1 MSFYSVAR
9 GKELGIYSTWD
20 ECKPRITGFKGAI
33 YKKFN
38 TKEAAE
44 QFLIE
49 NKQPDICE
57 TETISVKTQII
68 DIHDDDFTPDYYV
81 YTDGACSKNGSS
93 QANAGLGIFFGDND
107 PRNTSKRVQGKQT
120 NNTAELGAI
129 IETYNLIKDDILYGK
144 EISIVTDS
152 IYAIRCVTCYG
163 EKCEKKGWKDDIPN
177 KEMVKMAYELYK
189 NVHNVRFLH
198 VMAHTTNTD
207 IHSYGN
213 ENADR
218 LANEA
223 IGHMECPYNSKPK
236 KVFLQIP
243 YERKDEAKQYGCKW
257 DFKKK
262 KWYFDD
268 NNPNKLQI
276 LSLFSTI

>member
-1 MSFYSVAR
+1 MSFYSIAR
-9 GKELGIYSTWD
+9 GKEVGIFSTWD
-20 ECKPRITGFKGAI
+20 ECKSHITGFKGAV

-38 TKEAAE
+38 TKETAE

-49 NKQPDICE
+49 NKQPTMCE
-57 TETISVKTQII
+57 TEKIPTKTSII

-93 QANAGLGIFFGDND
+93 QANAGLGIFFRDND

-144 EISIVTDS
+144 EISIVSDS
-152 IYAIRCVTCYG
+152 NYAIRCVTSYG
-163 EKCEKKGWKDDIPN
+163 QKCEKKEWKDDIPN
-177 KEMVKMAYELYK
+177 REMVKTAYELYK
-189 NVHNVRFLH
+189 NVPNVRFLH

-223 IGHMECPYNSKPK
+223 IGHMDCPYNSKPK
-236 KVFLQIP
+236 KVFLQVP
-243 YERKDEAKQYGCKW
+243 YERKDEAKQFGCKW

-262 KWYFDD
+262 MWYFDD
-268 NNPNKLQI
+268 NNPKKIEI

>member
-1 MSFYSVAR
+1 MSFYSIAR
-9 GKELGIYSTWD
+9 GKEVGIFSTWD
-20 ECKPRITGFKGAI
+20 ECKPHITGIKGAV
-33 YKKFN
+33 YKKFI

-49 NKQPDICE
+49 NKQPTMCE
-57 TETISVKTQII
+57 TDKIPTKTSII

-93 QANAGLGIFFGDND
+93 QANAGLGIFFRDND

-144 EISIVTDS
+144 EISIVSDS
-152 IYAIRCVTCYG
+152 NYAIRCVTSYG
-163 EKCEKKGWKDDIPN
+163 QKCEKKEWKDDIPN
-177 KEMVKMAYELYK
+177 REMVKTAYELYK
-189 NVHNVRFLH
+189 NIPNVRFLH
-198 VMAHTTNTD
+198 IMAHTTNTD

-243 YERKDEAKQYGCKW
+243 YERKDEAKQFGCKW

-262 KWYFDD
+262 MWYFDD
-268 NNPNKLQI
+268 NNPNNLQI

>member
-1 MSFYSVAR
+1 MSFYSIAR
-9 GKELGIYSTWD
+9 GKEVGIFSTWD
-20 ECKPRITGFKGAI
+20 ECKPHITGFKGAV

-49 NKQPDICE
+49 NKQPTMCE
-57 TETISVKTQII
+57 TETVPTKTSII

-93 QANAGLGIFFGDND
+93 QANAGLGIFFRDND

-144 EISIVTDS
+144 EISIVSDS
-152 IYAIRCVTCYG
+152 NYAIRCVTSYG
-163 EKCEKKGWKDDIPN
+163 QKCENKEWKDDIPN
-177 KEMVKMAYELYK
+177 KEMVKIAYELYK
-189 NVHNVRFLH
+189 NVPNVRFLH

-207 IHSYGN
+207 IHSY
-213 ENADR
+213 
-218 LANEA
+218 
-223 IGHMECPYNSKPK
+223 
-236 KVFLQIP
+236 
-243 YERKDEAKQYGCKW
+243 
-257 DFKKK
+257 
-262 KWYFDD
+262 
-268 NNPNKLQI
+268 
-276 LSLFSTI
+276 